1 MESKNFIPKCPGHT
15 NQVVLTNHSII
26 LDVILPNRKTF
37 SSTNRCWTQ
46 RLFLGGYHLPQFK
59 ELPLPQCM
67 GISLQT
73 EWKHGTPKSRKS
85 QTPPQLIGWTTFNF
99 DAAITRTLI
108 LYHTFYLNWKGHCP
122 LTGSSGSKGHS
133 RYQHLNHKPMSQV
146 RLIWRRCQNFH
157 WFNKQ
162 PDLRIEWD
170 FSLNCKRYLILAPTL
185 WCLINFFFSQIHD

>member
-1 MESKNFIPKCPGHT
+1 MSSSQVAKHSRQQIDVELKDYFWGVTTYHNSKNYLYLNAFA
-15 NQVVLTNHSII
+15 NQMEAWNSKI
-26 LDVILPNRKTF
+26 
-37 SSTNRCWTQ
+37 S
-46 RLFLGGYHLPQFK
+46 K
-59 ELPLPQCM
+59 EP
-67 GISLQT
+67 
-73 EWKHGTPKSRKS
+73 
-85 QTPPQLIGWTTFNF
+85 TPPQLLGWTKFNF

-133 RYQHLNHKPMSQV
+133 RFQHLNHKPMSQV
-146 RLIWRRCQNFH
+146 RLFWRRCQNFH

-185 WCLINFFFSQIHD
+185 RCLINFFFSQIHD

>member
-26 LDVILPNRKTF
+26 LDVILPNRETF

-46 RLFLGGYHLPQFK
+46 KIIFGG
-59 ELPLPQCM
+59 LPLTTIQRITSTSM
-67 GISLQT
+67 HGNLFANQMEAWNSKISK
-73 EWKHGTPKSRKS
+73 EP
-85 QTPPQLIGWTTFNF
+85 TPPQLIGWTKFNF
-99 DAAITRTLI
+99 DAVITRTLI

-133 RYQHLNHKPMSQV
+133 RFQHLNHKPMSQV
-146 RLIWRRCQNFH
+146 RLFWRRCQNFH

-170 FSLNCKRYLILAPTL
+170 FSLNCKRYLIL
-185 WCLINFFFSQIHD
+185 CLIIFFSPPNPWLD

>member
-26 LDVILPNRKTF
+26 LDVILPNRETF

-46 RLFLGGYHLPQFK
+46 KIIFGG
-59 ELPLPQCM
+59 LPLTTIQRITSTSM
-67 GISLQT
+67 HGNLFANRMEAWNSKISK
-73 EWKHGTPKSRKS
+73 EP
-85 QTPPQLIGWTTFNF
+85 TPPQLIGWTTFNF

-185 WCLINFFFSQIHD
+185 WCLINFFFPQIHD

>member
-1 MESKNFIPKCPGHT
+1 MSSFQIAK
-15 NQVVLTNHSII
+15 HSCQQI
-26 LDVILPNRKTF
+26 DVELKDYF
-37 SSTNRCWTQ
+37 W
-46 RLFLGGYHLPQFK
+46 G
-59 ELPLPQCM
+59 LPLTTIQRITSTSM
-67 GISLQT
+67 HGNLFANQMEAWNSKISK
-73 EWKHGTPKSRKS
+73 EP
-85 QTPPQLIGWTTFNF
+85 TPPQLIGWTKFNF
-99 DAAITRTLI
+99 DAVITRTLI

-170 FSLNCKRYLILAPTL
+170 FHSIVKIFDPCSNTL
-185 WCLINFFFSQIHD
+185 MSNKFFFFFPKSTIRLAQNLPNRPSC